1 MYSVST
7 MMGGRLRPPLVV
19 VALTFAAL
27 AALSSRRRADNEI
40 QLAAATPLELETRN
54 EYGPQAGAAY
64 PWLRNALLVEPS
76 RLTVVRVKNPL
87 EYGRVTFAVTGPR
100 PSHAVAHN
108 ASGGPATTLVLD
120 RVGTY
125 DLAVTSARASR
136 NSIVYCRYVRREIR
150 SLTAEDRGA
159 FLAAARQLWATPT
172 AAGRDRYGPLYVG
185 VDDLAEFHN
194 TQAGAQDCDHIHDG
208 LGFFTQHAALSM
220 RFEQSVQLVDSR
232 AALPYWDFTIE
243 EAALRD
249 ASGDVA
255 VADLL
260 RTELWTDAY
269 FGSAGLEGLAGAPVA
284 DGLWGYAAVRGGAWN
299 TTHNAFGLL
308 RAPWNN
314 NPIPFVTRSATQ
326 CGADS
331 SRSQRWPSCETHLAS
346 LRNTST
352 FAAWAYDAMLAPH
365 GPLHV
370 LVGGTTGCDAEY
382 DALKH
387 LGVSNRDVES
397 LKMLSFALTKN
408 LYRLGLRACPEKCVV
423 KSGRRVLAAGDAAAS
438 DEAST
443 SDGAAAS
450 ADEASATPRR
460 LDFLYKDASGRHD
473 AASPCRCGC
482 PALGAAVAAAGNGTA
497 LADAYL
503 GYKVLPDPALRKT
516 LREMAASADGLRRV
530 ASVVHVLCEADVLV
544 GDQLESA
551 SPVDISFWPI
561 HPTLERLYHW
571 KVLHYGFDDRAFP
584 DDETASVYGGACA
597 GHRSFDEVHMD
608 VDTLLSEGLE
618 KTVTNAQLLE
628 AFDPKSNA
636 LPFVYDAFRWD
647 HCEARGVFL
656 GRDR

>member
-1 MYSVST
+1 M
-7 MMGGRLRPPLVV
+7 
-19 VALTFAAL
+19 
-27 AALSSRRRADNEI
+27 
-40 QLAAATPLELETRN
+40 
-54 EYGPQAGAAY
+54 
-64 PWLRNALLVEPS
+64 
-76 RLTVVRVKNPL
+76 
-87 EYGRVTFAVTGPR
+87 
-100 PSHAVAHN
+100 
-108 ASGGPATTLVLD
+108 
-120 RVGTY
+120 
-125 DLAVTSARASR
+125 
-136 NSIVYCRYVRREIR
+136 
-150 SLTAEDRGA
+150 
-159 FLAAARQLWATPT
+159 
-172 AAGRDRYGPLYVG
+172 
-185 VDDLAEFHN
+185 
-194 TQAGAQDCDHIHDG
+194 
-208 LGFFTQHAALSM
+208 
-220 RFEQSVQLVDSR
+220 QLVDSR

-260 RTELWTDAY
+260 RTELWTDAF
-269 FGSAGLEGLAGAPVA
+269 FGSAGLESLAGAPVA

-423 KSGRRVLAAGDAAAS
+423 KSGRRVLAAGEDARAA
-438 DEAST
+438 
-443 SDGAAAS
+443 DGAAAPS
-450 ADEASATPRR
+450 AAADEASAASARR

-647 HCEARGVFL
+647 HCEERGVFL

>member
-1 MYSVST
+1 
-7 MMGGRLRPPLVV
+7 MMGGRLRPPLV
-19 VALTFAAL
+19 
-27 AALSSRRRADNEI
+27 
-40 QLAAATPLELETRN
+40 
-54 EYGPQAGAAY
+54 
-64 PWLRNALLVEPS
+64 
-76 RLTVVRVKNPL
+76 
-87 EYGRVTFAVTGPR
+87 
-100 PSHAVAHN
+100 
-108 ASGGPATTLVLD
+108 
-120 RVGTY
+120 
-125 DLAVTSARASR
+125 
-136 NSIVYCRYVRREIR
+136 
-150 SLTAEDRGA
+150 
-159 FLAAARQLWATPT
+159 LWSTPT
-172 AAGRDRYGPLYVG
+172 AAGRGLYGPLYVG

-208 LGFFTQHAALSM
+208 LGFFTQHALSM

-260 RTELWTDAY
+260 RTELWADAF
-269 FGSAGLEGLAGAPVA
+269 FGSAGLESLAGAPVA

-408 LYRLGLRACPEKCVV
+408 LYRLGLRACPEV
-423 KSGRRVLAAGDAAAS
+423 RREERAARPRGGEDAA
-438 DEAST
+438 D
-443 SDGAAAS
+443 DGAAAS
-450 ADEASATPRR
+450 AAADAASATPRR

-482 PALGAAVAAAGNGTA
+482 PARASRGAGNGTA
-497 LADAYL
+497 LADACL

-571 KVLHYGFDDRAFP
+571 KV
-584 DDETASVYGGACA
+584 
-597 GHRSFDEVHMD
+597 HMD

-647 HCEARGVFL
+647 HCEERGVFL